1 MCLTLLRREVSLRS
15 AALLNKASFG
25 EASSRSGLNYKGPS
39 GWHKLLDNTDSRHL
53 GCSAGYVICYRK
65 SCISVSWK
73 TALPVKPYAFRHAKS
88 QRA

>member
-25 EASSRSGLNYKGPS
+25 EASSRSGLNYKG
-39 GWHKLLDNTDSRHL
+39 WHRLLDNADSRHL

-73 TALPVKPYAFRHAKS
+73 AALPVKPYAFRHAKS